1 MTALAGTEAA
11 ARHDRTGDVEVDH
24 VVKDFGDVRAV
35 DHVSFALEPGTFF
48 ALLGPSGCGK
58 TTLLRMIAGF
68 EQPTDGDIRI
78 GGQSVLGVPA
88 YRRHVN
94 TVFQQYALF
103 PHMNVAQNVGYGP
116 RQRKLP
122 KPERERAVE
131 EALELV
137 RLAAYGHRRTWELSG
152 GQQQRVALARA
163 LINRPTVLLLDEPL
177 GALDLKLRRE
187 MQVELKRL
195 QREVGITFI
204 FVTHDQ
210 NEALSMADRIAVMRS
225 GHVLQDGSPAEVY
238 EAPVDRWVADF
249 IGQMNFIPATVEARD
264 ATRPDGWILR
274 TERGLQIPA
283 SGLAESI
290 AVGHKVALALRPERI
305 RIAPAPDDAAG
316 DGGASADGGVQPGRV
331 ASVAYLGDQVEV
343 LVDAPALGE
352 VLARVANDG
361 RLSAGS
367 LRPGEEVLISW
378 EPAAARVVV
387 DTPVA

>member
-48 ALLGPSGCGK
+48 ALLGPSACGK

-210 NEALSMADRIAVMRS
+210 NEALSMADRIAVMNGGR
-225 GHVLQDGSPAEVY
+225 VLQDGTPAEVY
-238 EAPVDRWVADF
+238 EAPVDRWVATF
-249 IGQMNFIPATVEARD
+249 VGQMNFVRVTVEARVE
-264 ATRPDGWILR
+264 APDEQWVVR
-274 TERGLQIPA
+274 TESGVRTAA
-283 SGLAESI
+283 SGPRGRLS
-290 AVGHKVALALRPERI
+290 VGDKAALAIRPERV
-305 RIAPAPDDAAG
+305 RLHLDTAQ
-316 DGGASADGGVQPGRV
+316 GGHRGRV
-331 ASVAYLGDQVEV
+331 AGSAYLGDQVEV
-343 LVDAPALGE
+343 VVDSPELGE
-352 VLARVANDG
+352 ILARLPNDG
-361 RLSAGS
+361 RMPVTS
-367 LRPGEEVLISW
+367 LRPGQEVSIDW
-378 EPAAARVVV
+378 EPGAARVVV
-387 DTPVA
+387 DSA